1 MSNNTLNTRVSDLPD
16 HGSHNPTSKCCLA
29 ISVTSPH
36 QVHVGP
42 KLPNNYWCQTARLGI
57 DSGYHC
63 RGISHIYHIYHIYI
77 IYICSHIFHLTY
89 IIYHI
94 SQLLVLPWCFPCR
107 GAECRE
113 ILPRKCPPRPGG
125 HHNAPRAARSDR
137 HLGHDQWPTARDP
150 LISPRKG

>member
-63 RGISHIYHIYHIYI
+63 RGISHIYHIYNIYI
-77 IYICSHIFHLTY
+77 YISYICSHIFHLTY

-94 SQLLVLPWCFPCR
+94 SQLLVLPWCFSCASLA
-107 GAECRE
+107 GARSAGKSSHENGH
-113 ILPRKCPPRPGG
+113 LALGDTTTPPV
-125 HHNAPRAARSDR
+125 PRAA
-137 HLGHDQWPTARDP
+137 TATWAMTNGQRQG
-150 LISPRKG
+150 IH